1 MAAPAEDMPSF
12 KVFMWQCLFW
22 FDLFMKLLELCIQIH
37 IKSNSGYSQ
46 FDVTIELVTKL
57 SKTTSKSKVYAVNFS

>member
-12 KVFMWQCLFW
+12 KVFMWQYLCW
-22 FDLFMKLLELCIQIH
+22 CDLFTNLLELCIQIH

-46 FDVTIELVTKL
+46 FDVTIDFLTKKM
-57 SKTTSKSKVYAVNFS
+57 SDYFKTML